1 MSYILITSL
10 IAFALTF
17 YFCNKNKIIVFIK
30 RSLLPLSA
38 IFFIAALII
47 FPKIA
52 VASASKGI
60 HLWLEVVFPSLF
72 PFFVASQLLS
82 KSGFIGFAGVIMEPV
97 MRPVFNVPGSG
108 SFALAM
114 GIVSGYPMGASITS
128 DLRKQE
134 LLSKTEAERLLT
146 FTNNSGPLFIM
157 GAVAVG
163 MFKSPA
169 AGYLLY
175 LSHVAACLTVG
186 MIFKYYKRSSGR
198 TQKAHL
204 RLSQKIRIEFQRLR
218 NSAVNPYILFGECI
232 KNSITTIL
240 AIGGFIIFFSVFI
253 NILIASG
260 ISGWICN
267 TVPFLVNEI
276 GLGPRVVEGI
286 FCGIFEITTGSSMIN
301 ASGANLIVKL
311 CTASLIIGWAGFSVH
326 AQVMSV
332 ISGTDISVKPYL
344 AGKALQGIISCM
356 YTFVGYNLFSSSII
370 KASSAFANTSGP
382 YSVQWASLL
391 KSSFQTISSISA
403 IMLLVSALYLC
414 ALRLVSRKKLL

>member
-1 MSYILITSL
+1 MTSL
-10 IAFALTF
+10 IAFGLIF
-17 YFCNKNKIIVFIK
+17 YFSNKNKIVIFLK
-30 RSLLPLSA
+30 KSLLPLCA
-38 IFFIAALII
+38 VLFIAAVII
-47 FPKIA
+47 FPKTA
-52 VASASKGI
+52 VESASRGI
-60 HLWLEVVFPSLF
+60 HLWLEIVFPSLF

-82 KSGFIGFAGVIMEPV
+82 KSGFIGFAGSIMEPV
-97 MRPVFNVPGSG
+97 MRPVFNVPGCG

-128 DLRKQE
+128 DLRRQGI
-134 LLSKTEAERLLT
+134 LSKIEAERLLT

-186 MIFKYYKRSSGR
+186 MIFKYYKKSSS
-198 TQKAHL
+198 K
-204 RLSQKIRIEFQRLR
+204 SQKNQLKLSEKIRLEFQRLR
-218 NSAVNPYILFGECI
+218 NSTINPYILFGECI
-232 KNSITTIL
+232 KSSITTIL
-240 AIGGFIIFFSVFI
+240 AIGGFIIFFSVFV

-260 ISGWICN
+260 ISGWVCN
-267 TVPFLVNEI
+267 TVPFLVSKT
-276 GLGPRVVEGI
+276 GLNPRVVEGI
-286 FCGIFEITTGSSMIN
+286 FCGLFEITTGSSMIN
-301 ASGANLIVKL
+301 VSGANMVIKL

-344 AGKALQGIISCM
+344 TGKALQGIISCM

-370 KASSAFANTSGP
+370 KSSSAFANISGP
-382 YSVQWASLL
+382 YKVQWADLL
-391 KSSFQTISSISA
+391 KSSLQTISSISA
-403 IMLLVSALYLC
+403 IMLLVSALYLGIIRF
-414 ALRLVSRKKLL
+414 LSRKRLF